1 MSSNPKPVLA
11 MWTIYDHPTDYP
23 NHFVA
28 RKYIIVDG
36 MRNPTATPEVRLEA
50 HLYVLREYFAGL
62 GLMCVPRWEEDD
74 AKIVETWM

>member
-1 MSSNPKPVLA
+1 VSSDPKPVLA

-28 RKYIIVDG
+28 RKYIIAQGTRDPIG
-36 MRNPTATPEVRLEA
+36 TKEVRLEA
-50 HLYVLREYFAGL
+50 HLYVLREHFAGL

-74 AKIVETWM
+74 TKIVETWM